1 MIASDSFVAGIVVV
15 MTSFILFLMKSN
27 TNFNS
32 MSFDNTP
39 APTVGSQGIGVH
51 GRRLLRC
58 RVSICSLLWATTRR
72 PGGVSEL
79 ALLSQDYRHQQ
90 PERDKD
96 QSASQLIPGKK
107 PRTSG
112 LWMSNEGSLAV
123 LAVDLGYLL

>member
-1 MIASDSFVAGIVVV
+1 M
-15 MTSFILFLMKSN
+15 
-27 TNFNS
+27 
-32 MSFDNTP
+32 
-39 APTVGSQGIGVH
+39 QG
-51 GRRLLRC
+51 LN
-58 RVSICSLLWATTRR
+58 LWATTRR